1 MKLERLISMIYML
14 LNNEVISASALADK
28 YEVSQ
33 RTIYRDIEAISAAGI
48 PVVSYQGVNG
58 GYGIIDSYKMDKS
71 LLNAYDAETLITVL
85 SGLSTVFEDE
95 QAMDTVRKLQTIQ
108 RDNANPVLNLEMG
121 GHPLYNQLLRDL
133 REAITRRTVI
143 QFDYISWKNERT
155 KRSVEPASLKFRRQA
170 WYLYGFC
177 RERNNFREFKL
188 SRISDMKVLAEHFQR
203 RVELPPVERDPYQRN
218 EGAESVDVL
227 LRFTKRSLALAL
239 DHFNNQERTY
249 HEDGSMTIKLQLRD
263 ADNTKW
269 LIRVLLSF
277 GEDAEIIEPASLR
290 QELKMTLGKMMQIYS
305 DEV

>member
-58 GYGIIDSYKMDKS
+58 GYGIIDSYKMDRS

-108 RDNANPVLNLEMG
+108 RDNADPVLNLEMG
-121 GHPLYNQLLRDL
+121 GHPSYNQLLRDL
-133 REAITRRTVI
+133 REAITKRTVI
-143 QFDYISWKNERT
+143 QFHYISWKNELT
-155 KRSVEPASLKFRRQA
+155 TRSVEPASLKFRRQA

-177 RERNNFREFKL
+177 RERDNFREFKL
-188 SRISDMKVLAEHFQR
+188 SRISELKILPERFQR
-203 RVELPPVERDPYQRN
+203 RVELTPEDRVPYYRE
-218 EGAESVDVL
+218 EGSEPVDVL
-227 LRFTKRSLALAL
+227 LRFKKRSLAMAL

-249 HEDGSMTIKLQLRD
+249 QEDGSMTIKLQLRD

-277 GEDAEIIEPASLR
+277 GEDAEIIEPESLR
-290 QELKMTLGKMMQIYS
+290 QELKRTLGKMMQIYS
-305 DEV
+305 DDI

>member
-1 MKLERLISMIYML
+1 MIYML

-71 LLNAYDAETLITVL
+71 LLNAFDAETLITVL

-108 RDNANPVLNLEMG
+108 RDNADPVLNLEMG
-121 GHPLYNQLLRDL
+121 GHPSYNQLLRDL
-133 REAITRRTVI
+133 REAIKKRTVI

-177 RERNNFREFKL
+177 RERNDFREFKL

-203 RVELPPVERDPYQRN
+203 RVELAPEDRRPYFHN
-218 EGAESVDVL
+218 EGAEPVDVV
-227 LRFTKRSLALAL
+227 LRFTKQSLAMAL
-239 DHFNNQERTY
+239 DYFNNQERAY

-263 ADNTKW
+263 ADNSRW

-277 GEDAEIIEPASLR
+277 GEDAEIIEPAGLR
-290 QELKMTLGKMMQIYS
+290 QELKDTLGKMLQIYS
-305 DEV
+305 EDV